1 MTKKGQTVSVE
12 FALTQCA
19 TALGEAGLQLLAD
32 ESQDLLDIGGGFGQL
47 RDLAEEGSTVFG
59 GLSSFAG
66 RLAGLAQH
74 ASRLG
79 QLALIASGR
88 TDAQTDKPTLN

>member
-32 ESQDLLDIGGGFGQL
+32 ESQELIDIGEGIGPL
-47 RDLAEEGSTVFG
+47 RELVEEGGTVHG

-74 ASRLG
+74 ATRLG
-79 QLALIASGR
+79 QIAFIASGR
-88 TDAQTDKPTLN
+88 ADSQTDTLN